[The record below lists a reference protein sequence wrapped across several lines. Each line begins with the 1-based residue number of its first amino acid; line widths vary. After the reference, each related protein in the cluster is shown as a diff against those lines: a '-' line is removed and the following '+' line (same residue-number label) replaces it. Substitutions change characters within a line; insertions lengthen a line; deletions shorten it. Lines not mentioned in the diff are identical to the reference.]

1 MLAPGRAGSGLG
13 SGAKA
18 VASPTRPDWSGKTG
32 TLVDPP
38 GDAPTEVLPDPRL
51 LVVDT
56 NVALK
61 AYLEEDL
68 SDEAGA
74 ILDAGLSGEATL
86 VAPSLI
92 LPEFRHALDK
102 RRRRAE
108 LSSEEAEEIWSEF
121 GSYPVVLYDLEP
133 LMSAAVGIVRR
144 SGCTAYDALFV
155 ALAEAKRAEGAAFVT
170 ADDRL
175 TKALDGSPYA
185 YLILPLGKATELL

>member
-1 MLAPGRAGSGLG
+1 MLVPGRAESGLG
-13 SGAKA
+13 SGVRDA
-18 VASPTRPDWSGKTG
+18 ASRTRPDWSGKTG
-32 TLVDPP
+32 TLVDTP
-38 GDAPTEVLPDPRL
+38 GGAAPEVLPEPRL

-74 ILDAGLSGEATL
+74 ILDAGLTGETML

-102 RRRRAE
+102 RHRRVE

-121 GSYPVVLYDLEP
+121 GSYPVVLYGLEP
-133 LMSAAVGIVRR
+133 LMPAAVEIVRR

-155 ALAEAKRAEGAAFVT
+155 ALAETKRAEGAAFVT
-170 ADDRL
+170 ADNRL
-175 TKALDGSPYA
+175 ARALDESPYA
-185 YLILPLGKATELL
+185 DLILPLRKVTELL

>member
-13 SGAKA
+13 SGVRGA
-18 VASPTRPDWSGKTG
+18 ASPTRPDWSGKTG

-38 GDAPTEVLPDPRL
+38 GGAGPEVPPEPRL

-102 RRRRAE
+102 RHRRVE

-133 LMSAAVGIVRR
+133 LMPAAVEIVRW

-155 ALAEAKRAEGAAFVT
+155 ALAESKRAEGAAFAT

-175 TKALDGSPYA
+175 TRALDGSPYA
-185 YLILPLGKATELL
+185 DLILPLGKATELL